1 MGYHKVPDKV
11 KLGGETMKYYVAG
24 HVTAYVEVEAD
35 SAEEAEKIAEEIMSL
50 PQFFDYFE
58 AEEVDK
64 EN

>member
-1 MGYHKVPDKV
+1 
-11 KLGGETMKYYVAG
+11 MKYYVTG

-35 SAEEAEKIAEEIMSL
+35 SAEEAEEVAKKIMGL

-58 AEEVDK
+58 AEEVDE